1 MKSEEP
7 QSHQLLNTISI
18 MKHLILLLLAFSS
31 FTLFAQKTTL
41 SGKILDKESKE
52 GLIGA
57 NVVVGAG
64 IGTITDFD
72 GNYTIDLDNGTYEV
86 VASYIGYATQT
97 QTVEL
102 KGGAQKLDFEM
113 GLDQL
118 LDEVVVTADIAIER
132 ETPVAFSNI
141 PTIKLNEELAA
152 QDLPMVLNST
162 PGVYATESG
171 GGDGDARITIRGFNQ
186 RNIAVMLDGIPVND
200 MENGWVYWSNWF
212 GLDLVTKTMQV
223 QRGLGA
229 SKLAI
234 PSVGGTVNILTKGID
249 SKRNISFK
257 QEVGNNGYLRST
269 FGFTSGRLDN
279 GFGVSVAGSY
289 KRGDGWV
296 QGNFTEGY
304 FYYVRVDKDFGKHLI
319 SASAF
324 GAPQKHGQRSF
335 QVGIGEVSTEF
346 AKEMFEGTDEE
357 YDLLNQRAYLEQ
369 RILDLTAVPA
379 LTDEEAVALAEG
391 ELSDV
396 NASLDQKGFLDESG
410 NLMDGHPLL
419 NNFVDSIGAANN
431 GLRFNEHVGTY
442 DGEEFNTRQNY
453 YHKPQFSIR
462 HSWTPNPR
470 FFLSNVAY
478 LSIGNGGGIA
488 PTGTINYDDIGG
500 SSGILRAG
508 INNHFWYGLLSTTR
522 FTLSETLTFSGGLD
536 LRDYQGD
543 HYRIVHDLLGGESF
557 IDNGVEYQEGD
568 TYQYD
573 QTGLVRWGGV
583 FGLLEYKKERISSF
597 INLSGSYSGYG
608 LEDNFNGQ
616 TIDYVWIPGFT
627 AKTGASFKINDTH
640 NVFGNIGYLS
650 KPQRWAN
657 VIQNNRN
664 NSSEAVLFK
673 QYDNE
678 KIFAIEAGYGFKSTV
693 FSANINAYNTVWD
706 NKPLDRA
713 PTELEDPE
721 DPSSNRIPIN
731 VFGISALHQGV
742 ELDFVYKMN
751 KKVNIEGLA
760 SLGDWIWNST
770 ATAIKNNGDTLT
782 FDAKGVHVGD
792 AAQLQFGGLV
802 RVEPIKNL
810 YFKLKGTYFGRNYS
824 NFSPESL
831 QGGNARKESW
841 RMPDYSIFS
850 FHTGYRFKIQDVK
863 LDARFNLI
871 NLFNTVYISDATNN
885 AEFLSGNKFNFDA
898 ASAQVFFGQGF
909 RWNTSL
915 RVSF

>member
-1 MKSEEP
+1 
-7 QSHQLLNTISI
+7 

-41 SGKILDKESKE
+41 SGKIIDKEYKE

-64 IGTITDFD
+64 IGTVTDLD
-72 GNYTIDLDNGTYEV
+72 GNYTLDLDNGSYEV
-86 VASYIGYATQT
+86 VVSYIGYNAQT
-97 QTVEL
+97 QAVEL
-102 KGGAQKLDFEM
+102 KGGKQTLNFEM
-113 GLDQL
+113 GSDQI
-118 LDEVVVTADIAIER
+118 LDEIVVTADIAIER

-234 PSVGGTVNILTKGID
+234 PSVGGTINILTKGID
-249 SKRNISFK
+249 SKRNVSFK

-269 FGFTSGRLDN
+269 FGFTSGRSKK
-279 GFGVSVAGSY
+279 GFGVSLAGSY

-296 QGNFTEGY
+296 QGNYTEGY
-304 FYYVRVDKDFGKHLI
+304 FYYVRVDKEFGKHLV

-335 QVGIGEVSTEF
+335 KVGISETSTDY
-346 AKEMFEGTDEE
+346 AKEMFEGTEEE
-357 YDLLNQRAYLEQ
+357 YDLLNQRAYLRQQLLE
-369 RILDLTAVPA
+369 LTAIPFQV
-379 LTDEEAVALAEG
+379 DEEAVAAAESN
-391 ELSDV
+391 LSSV
-396 NASLDQKGFLDESG
+396 NSSLEQLGLVNESG
-410 NLMDGHPLL
+410 SLMEDHPLL
-419 NNFVDSIGAANN
+419 ANFVDTIGAANN
-431 GLRFNEHVGTY
+431 GVRYNEHVGTR
-442 DGEEFNTRQNY
+442 DGEEYNTRQNY

-470 FFLSNVAY
+470 LFVSNVAY
-478 LSIGNGGGIA
+478 LSIGDGGGIS
-488 PTGTINYDDIGG
+488 PTGTINYEDIGN
-500 SSGILRAG
+500 SSGILRTG
-508 INNHFWYGLLSTTR
+508 INKHFWYGLLSTTR
-522 FTLSETLTFSGGLD
+522 VNINEVLNFSGGVD

-543 HYRIVHDLLGGESF
+543 HYREVYDLLGSDSF
-557 IDNGVEYQEGD
+557 LDDGVEYQEGD
-568 TYQYD
+568 RYDYD
-573 QTGLVRWGGV
+573 QTGLVRWGGL
-583 FGLLEYKKERISSF
+583 FGLLEYKQNRISSF
-597 INLSGSYSGYG
+597 VNLSGSYSGYG

-640 NVFGNIGYLS
+640 NVFGNVGYLS
-650 KPQRWAN
+650 KAQRWAN

-664 NSSEAVLFK
+664 IDSEAVLFK
-673 QYDNE
+673 SYENE
-678 KIFAIEAGYGFKSTV
+678 KIFAVEVGYGFKSSS
-693 FSANINAYNTVWD
+693 FSANINAYNTLWN
-706 NKPLDRA
+706 NKPLDNA

-731 VFGISALHQGV
+731 VFGIGALHQGI
-742 ELDFVYKMN
+742 ELDFVYE
-751 KKVNIEGLA
+751 VNEKINVEGLG
-760 SLGDWIWNST
+760 SIGEWVWNST

-792 AAQLQFGGLV
+792 AAQLQLGGLV
-802 RVEPIKNL
+802 RVEPIKDL
-810 YFKLKGTYFGRNYS
+810 YFKLKGTYFGKNFS
-824 NFSPESL
+824 NFSPETL
-831 QGGNARKESW
+831 QGGNVRKESW
-841 RMPDYSIFS
+841 EMPDYAIFS
-850 FHTGYRFKIQDVK
+850 FHTGYRFRINDVK
-863 LDARFNLI
+863 VDARLNLL

-885 AEFLSGNKFNFDA
+885 APFLPGNKFNFDA
-898 ASAQVFFGQGF
+898 ASAEVFFGQGF
-909 RWNTSL
+909 RWSTSL